1 MNDVLDKILDRI
13 DIWNI
18 GIDADIENLEN
29 SGTSYEEGYADAL
42 RDTKDNMLATI
53 AEIINEYKKGQESK
67 KDE

>member
-29 SGTSYEEGYADAL
+29 SGTRYEEGYADGL
-42 RDTKDNMLATI
+42 KFMKDRLAIIT
-53 AEIINEYKKGQESK
+53 EIIQEYKKGQESK